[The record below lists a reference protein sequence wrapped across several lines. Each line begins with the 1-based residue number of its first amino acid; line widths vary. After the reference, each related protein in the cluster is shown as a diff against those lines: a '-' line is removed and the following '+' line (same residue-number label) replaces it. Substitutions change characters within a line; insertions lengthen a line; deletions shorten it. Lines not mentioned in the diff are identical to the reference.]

1 MQRLSSPS
9 GRCKHSRKPATLLTR
24 NLMNRILL
32 WGSLQVDRAVRGAS
46 EAVTAQ
52 HAEPSSVP
60 QRRRAQLPASSPG
73 TSVMPGFYQVAQLH
87 EGWDPEQTS
96 CKQRGPSRMD
106 ALGALA
112 SLSFPGLQTTTLWA
126 SRLENPRLPCA
137 AHSTTKTSD
146 PNCLSHTESAGDPKY
161 IFSKHRL
168 LLWAG

>member
-1 MQRLSSPS
+1 MGGGRGGGVRSCRRRLFPRMQRLSSPS

-96 CKQRGPSRMD
+96 CKQRGPSRIG
-106 ALGALA
+106 LGMPSEPWPLSP
-112 SLSFPGLQTTTLWA
+112 SLGC
-126 SRLENPRLPCA
+126 RPR
-137 AHSTTKTSD
+137 HSGR
-146 PNCLSHTESAGDPKY
+146 HV
-161 IFSKHRL
+161 
-168 LLWAG
+168 